1 MASKKTSLDARKPS
15 NGLCSHLAL
24 WSGTLGSVAA
34 DFTTHS
40 TSPAILLP
48 PSAPPDNTPP
58 SRSYKATGDGRV
70 WGSDLSLYDLRQRGL
85 RAKVSDSSN
94 LIWFLPFTEQKSK
107 QCASG
112 TEVGSK
118 AAVIKTPFLTPPR
131 SEVKPDTPDP
141 DASLLSAGK
150 HRLQPAIIPH
160 INNSC

>member
-1 MASKKTSLDARKPS
+1 MTS
-15 NGLCSHLAL
+15 
-24 WSGTLGSVAA
+24 
-34 DFTTHS
+34 HS
-40 TSPAILLP
+40 MI
-48 PSAPPDNTPP
+48 
-58 SRSYKATGDGRV
+58 
-70 WGSDLSLYDLRQRGL
+70 SDRGL
-85 RAKVSDSSN
+85 GAKVSDSSN

-107 QCASG
+107 QCAGG

-141 DASLLSAGK
+141 EAGVLRAGK